1 MAEKKSKE
9 EVAHLEMVDHLVALK
24 ETEALDKGGGV
35 LKTVGYITAA
45 EEALREAE
53 SPWTVLK
60 ANPRIACVMISALI
74 TGIIVGI
81 ELNMAGNMLGIQSFC
96 RQFGYWDPSEDEYAI
111 PAHIISIWAAVSSP
125 FQLLGNVAS
134 GYLADFFGH
143 RPVLYLTLLTCAAGA
158 CLESFVT
165 DWKGWLGA
173 KIVMCLTTGLM
184 QAGVATYISEIAPRE
199 LRGIAL
205 STFNMFMNMGNLFSV
220 LISYGTEHAWPSVTN
235 ERSFRVSLYIFIA
248 LPVIIFIGFLVF
260 IVESPS
266 WLVLHGHH
274 EKARKSLRWLYP
286 RDTEQVL
293 DLKLAEIAYT
303 VAMEAESELET
314 VSEALVYDGPFAL
327 FPRAFTATLCNSL
340 SATAIVLCD
349 LGIGLV
355 GSIEP
360 NVKSSS
366 AASGL
371 ITFSVCILG
380 CGSFSGPGAV
390 GWTYTGESGS
400 MHLRAKTNTLGNLG
414 NAVIAWVFVST
425 VSYMIAGMS
434 LNIGYFYAA
443 MTALSM
449 IIVYFFILII
459 PVEAMLRLMSFLS
472 VGFQQG
478 NSRKLFA
485 RVIMDMWLEQK
496 CDAIC
501 EMIYVPINM

>member
-1 MAEKKSKE
+1 MAEEKSKE
-9 EVAHLEMVDHLVALK
+9 DVVHAEMA
-24 ETEALDKGGGV
+24 EAADKGGGL
-35 LKTVGYITAA
+35 LKTVGYNTAA
-45 EEALREAE
+45 EEALREAD

-60 ANPRIACVMISALI
+60 ANPRIACVMVSALI

-96 RQFGYWDPSEDEYAI
+96 RQFGYWDASEDAYAI
-111 PAHIISIWAAVSSP
+111 PAHIVSIWAAVSSP

-134 GYLADFFGH
+134 GYLGDFFG
-143 RPVLYLTLLTCAAGA
+143 RSPVLYLTILTCVAGS

-165 DWKGWLGA
+165 NWKGWLGA
-173 KIVMCLTTGLM
+173 KIVMGLTTGLM

-220 LISYGTEHAWPSVTN
+220 LISYGTEHAWPSNKTASYMDCFRGVDLR
-235 ERSFRVSLYIFIA
+235 RSFCAIFPA
-248 LPVIIFIGFLVF
+248 LSQPLCGNVICGPYATYFFSMVGF
-260 IVESPS
+260 S
-266 WLVLHGHH
+266 
-274 EKARKSLRWLYP
+274 
-286 RDTEQVL
+286 
-293 DLKLAEIAYT
+293 
-303 VAMEAESELET
+303 
-314 VSEALVYDGPFAL
+314 
-327 FPRAFTATLCNSL
+327 NSL
-340 SATAIVLCD
+340 SATAIVLCCGFACNIAVFFLVDHRRVGRWAILFGGLTLMFIGD

-371 ITFSVCILG
+371 IIFFVCILG

-414 NAVIAWVFVST
+414 NAGIAWVFVST

-434 LNIGYFYAA
+434 LNIGYFYAG

-449 IIVYFFILII
+449 IIVYFFIPDYTSRSFAQIDELFERRI
-459 PVEAMLRLMSFLS
+459 PA
-472 VGFQQG
+472 
-478 NSRKLFA
+478 RKFSKTVCTGDYGHVA
-485 RVIMDMWLEQK
+485 
-496 CDAIC
+496 
-501 EMIYVPINM
+501 